1 MELDR
6 EDNGDVG
13 PMVERLTVTV
23 EEATVMLGISRTT
36 AYGCASRNE
45 IPPSGWV
52 VGSWCRRPRSR
63 QCSPATGNLPDGGR
77 TTRQRDPTRAR
88 TYTADMAR
96 RADDLGDDSSILV
109 ANPEVDTSVEA
120 VAAWID
126 EIERADDWLELRV
139 GADQLI
145 ADDRSTRGS

>member
-1 MELDR
+1 
-6 EDNGDVG
+6 
-13 PMVERLTVTV
+13 
-23 EEATVMLGISRTT
+23 
-36 AYGCASRNE
+36 
-45 IPPSGWV
+45 
-52 VGSWCRRPRSR
+52 
-63 QCSPATGNLPDGGR
+63 
-77 TTRQRDPTRAR
+77 
-88 TYTADMAR
+88 MAR
-96 RADDLGDDSSILV
+96 RADDLGDDSSIVV

>member
-1 MELDR
+1 
-6 EDNGDVG
+6 
-13 PMVERLTVTV
+13 
-23 EEATVMLGISRTT
+23 
-36 AYGCASRNE
+36 
-45 IPPSGWV
+45 
-52 VGSWCRRPRSR
+52 
-63 QCSPATGNLPDGGR
+63 
-77 TTRQRDPTRAR
+77 
-88 TYTADMAR
+88 MAR
-96 RADDLGDDSSILV
+96 RADDLGDNSSIVV